1 MGLWPSPTMLG
12 LSPSSLDNPARA
24 LRPWAR
30 AQEELVHHATPGDSV
45 PRHLNHCHLRTH
57 VLTYLL
63 TDCILFRFDLPDAS
77 SGLFRT
83 QIMLGRG
90 KKGQCHRIA
99 LDREGLR
106 GTVRSPAPSCQWAAR
121 NRNIDISM
129 RGFQVH
135 NEGVSEGFPEVS
147 GVSIQ
152 R

>member
-1 MGLWPSPTMLG
+1 MK
-12 LSPSSLDNPARA
+12 LSES
-24 LRPWAR
+24 
-30 AQEELVHHATPGDSV
+30 
-45 PRHLNHCHLRTH
+45 
-57 VLTYLL
+57 
-63 TDCILFRFDLPDAS
+63 DCILFRFDLPDAS

-135 NEGVSEGFPEVS
+135 NEGVSEGFPGVS
-147 GVSIQ
+147 GGFRLYTLLGEAFPTMGFLHFPHFQ
-152 R
+152 MP

>member
-1 MGLWPSPTMLG
+1 MK
-12 LSPSSLDNPARA
+12 LSES
-24 LRPWAR
+24 
-30 AQEELVHHATPGDSV
+30 
-45 PRHLNHCHLRTH
+45 
-57 VLTYLL
+57 
-63 TDCILFRFDLPDAS
+63 DCILFRFDLPDAS

-135 NEGVSEGFPEVS
+135 NEGVSEGFPGFPGFPSNDEKMKISQKRQEVCRKLEIE
-147 GVSIQ
+147 GQ
-152 R
+152 GPAG